1 MKHNNKNMVFKAFL
15 LTVPK
20 FWFWFWFSVHFKKWY
35 AFMHK
40 IID

>member
-20 FWFWFWFSVHFKKWY
+20 FWFGFGLVFILKSGMRLCTK
-35 AFMHK
+35 
-40 IID
+40 